1 MRPMGKGTYNHP
13 AGNVIILP
21 CINPPNL
28 VQMFVMTKEGVIMT
42 DESVC
47 LDAPEKDTQ
56 HIKPKVK
63 IMMCNGLERQ
73 KWEYNEEVIILK
85 LFYFL
90 FIFCITDIKTTF
102 SFFSPVF
109 Y

>member
-1 MRPMGKGTYNHP
+1 MVKGTYNHP
-13 AGNVIILP
+13 AGNVMTLP

-73 KWEYNEEVIILK
+73 KWEYNEEVIK
-85 LFYFL
+85 
-90 FIFCITDIKTTF
+90 TF
-102 SFFSPVF
+102 SFKLL
-109 Y
+109 